1 MCFNIY
7 TNEVV
12 TFEEAAET
20 VEIKLQPMKHSVN
33 GFQAE
38 ERGGSKAVFSTIKQT
53 NMGDN
58 AGKQCGTRDT
68 SGVFGNI
75 RSLGAPKEGE
85 KNIMEGE
92 EGK

>member
-20 VEIKLQPMKHSVN
+20 VEIKLQPMKHSVS

-53 NMGDN
+53 NMGNN
-58 AGKQCGTRDT
+58 AGKHFWESREQCKSFWDQ
-68 SGVFGNI
+68 GNL
-75 RSLGAPKEGE
+75 SL
-85 KNIMEGE
+85 NHFS
-92 EGK
+92 